1 MLIGQY
7 CETYPPS
14 IDGVGRVMCSYCQH
28 LQARGH
34 RTLYIAPENRKRME
48 STGCETLLYGGVP
61 VPGEAYRVGIPR
73 MTAAYRKSVKGA
85 QFDIVHAHSPFFAG
99 HEARR
104 LKERY
109 GTPLVATFHS
119 KYYDDFLKATHS
131 KLIAKAVV
139 RYIVRFYNTCDEVWA
154 VNRQTG
160 DVLRSY
166 GYRGEIVVMPNGTD
180 PFELAEDERREALR
194 DIPLPE
200 GVPVLIFAGQQ
211 NFKKNPDQVLRACAI
226 LKDAGRDFRL
236 LMVGAGPDLHK
247 LKALTRELG
256 LEREVWFTGFIGERA
271 RLMALYERADLM
283 VFPSLYDNAP
293 MVVREAA
300 AMGTPALLIE
310 GSGSAEG
317 ITHGQNGYLCQNTP
331 EAIARAILE
340 ALPTVQAVGMTAK
353 ETIPI
358 PWDRLIL
365 QVEERYKALIQAKQR
380 GTVHET

>member
-14 IDGVGRVMCSYCQH
+14 VDGVGRVMYSYCQH
-28 LQARGH
+28 LQSLGH
-34 RTLYIAPENRKRME
+34 QVFYIAPDNRRYTE
-48 STGCETLLYGGVP
+48 PVGCETLLYGGLP
-61 VPGEAYRVGIPR
+61 VPGEAYRAGIPR
-73 MTAAYRKSVKGA
+73 MSAAYRRTVKNTR
-85 QFDIVHAHSPFFAG
+85 FDILHAHSPFFGG

-104 LKERY
+104 LKRRY

-131 KLIAKAVV
+131 RLIAKAVV
-139 RYIVRFYNTCDEVWA
+139 RYIVRFYHTCDEVWV

-166 GYRGEIVVMPNGTD
+166 GYRGDIIVMPNGTD
-180 PFELAEDERREALR
+180 PFELTEDARRDALQ

-226 LKDAGRDFRL
+226 LKEMGKDFRL

-256 LEREVWFTGFIGERA
+256 LENEVWFTGFIGERA

-283 VFPSLYDNAP
+283 VFPSIYDNAP

-317 ITHGQNGYLCQNTP
+317 VTHRQNGYLCQNAP
-331 EAIARAILE
+331 EAIAQAILE
-340 ALPTVQAVGMTAK
+340 ALPTARAVGLSAK